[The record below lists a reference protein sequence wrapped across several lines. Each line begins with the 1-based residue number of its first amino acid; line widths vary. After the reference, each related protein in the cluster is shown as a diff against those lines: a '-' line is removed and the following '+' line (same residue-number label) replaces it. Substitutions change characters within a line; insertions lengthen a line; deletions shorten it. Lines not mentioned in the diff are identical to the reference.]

1 MWGLIED
8 NGGSPMLPHITPLQA
23 ALAGILAVLAVI
35 PSVFILRRMG
45 YSGWWAILA
54 AISPI
59 NIIGLW
65 VLAFVPWPVER
76 PGISP

>member
-1 MWGLIED
+1 MFR
-8 NGGSPMLPHITPLQA
+8 NVSPLQLTIA
-23 ALAGILAVLAVI
+23 AVLAVLAVV
-35 PSVFILRRMG
+35 PSIMILRRLG

-65 VLAFVPWPVER
+65 ILALIRWPIER
-76 PGISP
+76 QTSNP

>member
-1 MWGLIED
+1 MIP
-8 NGGSPMLPHITPLQA
+8 NITPLQFAIA
-23 ALAGILAVLAVI
+23 AVLAILAVI
-35 PSVFILRRMG
+35 PSVMILRRLG

-65 VLAFVPWPVER
+65 ILALIEWPIEKR
-76 PGISP
+76 APNL

>member
-1 MWGLIED
+1 MIP
-8 NGGSPMLPHITPLQA
+8 NITPLQFAIA
-23 ALAGILAVLAVI
+23 AVLAILAVI
-35 PSVFILRRMG
+35 PSVMILRRLG

-65 VLAFVPWPVER
+65 ILALIEWPIEKR
-76 PGISP
+76 TPNL

>member
-1 MWGLIED
+1 MIP
-8 NGGSPMLPHITPLQA
+8 NITPLQLAIA
-23 ALAGILAVLAVI
+23 AVLAILAVI
-35 PSVFILRRMG
+35 PSVMILRRLG

-65 VLAFVPWPVER
+65 ILALIEWPIEKR
-76 PGISP
+76 APNL

>member
-1 MWGLIED
+1 MIP
-8 NGGSPMLPHITPLQA
+8 NITPLQLAIA
-23 ALAGILAVLAVI
+23 AVLAILAVI
-35 PSVFILRRMG
+35 PSVMILRRLG

-65 VLAFVPWPVER
+65 ILALIEWPIEKR
-76 PGISP
+76 TPNL